1 MLTGGRALHDSPGA
15 NAGASRPLKTAQWA
29 RASGNWLDRGDSETL
44 SAYGRDY
51 RYDLDRKLQIMD
63 FQAGIDFGQRD
74 FLVPRDAL
82 IFGVLGG
89 YVDANLDYQMGS
101 EFDFAGGQI
110 GGYAT
115 YLNNSLFI
123 DTLLNVHLLELG
135 GDDVSGI
142 PASLGVNNI
151 GLRTDA
157 GYRVGDSKTGAFIEP
172 LATIAVNWADLEG
185 FSLGGNTVSF
195 DDRANVRGRLG
206 LRVGTSSEVQT
217 GIMMEPFIIAS
228 AWSNLTGDNQAT
240 LSSGGTTFA
249 LDDDLNDIWGEMSG
263 GVNVFNPGAQ
273 SSFFAKFDVA
283 FGEDLAGLGGK
294 AGMRFGW

>member
-1 MLTGGRALHDSPGA
+1 
-15 NAGASRPLKTAQWA
+15 
-29 RASGNWLDRGDSETL
+29 
-44 SAYGRDY
+44 
-51 RYDLDRKLQIMD
+51 MD

-74 FLVPRDAL
+74 FLAPRDAL

-101 EFDFAGGQI
+101 KFNFAGGQI

-135 GDDVSGI
+135 GDDQVPGF
-142 PASLGVNNI
+142 PASLDVNNI

-157 GYRVGDSKTGAFIEP
+157 GYRMRDFKTGAFIEP

-206 LRVGTSSEVQT
+206 LRVGTSYEVQT
-217 GIMMEPFIIAS
+217 GIIMEPIVIAS
-228 AWSNLTGDNQAT
+228 AWGNLTGDNRAT

-249 LDDDLNDIWGEMSG
+249 LDDDLNDIWGEVSG
-263 GVNVFNPGAQ
+263 GVNVFNPGALIILRQ
-273 SSFFAKFDVA
+273 IRRRLWRGPRRLRRQGRYA
-283 FGEDLAGLGGK
+283 FWMVSRLAMMSLLAGSGHAAADCNG
-294 AGMRFGW
+294 RSWP